1 MIHLPLHRVDKK
13 PERDKYEELRAEF
26 DRKHH
31 ELRVEFERKHV
42 EFERK
47 YHDFERK
54 HAEFERKHANFEQ
67 AHVTELAHTRDVL
80 QYNTMKLLQVMGTE
94 L

>member
-31 ELRVEFERKHV
+31 ELRV